1 MALDV
6 ARVRAEFPALG
17 SGAVFFDNPAGTQVP
32 RRVIARM
39 TDYMVDCNA
48 NGGGAFRT
56 SRATDAVIG
65 EARAAWCASAWRT
78 TTLSRRSTA

>member
-32 RRVIARM
+32 RRVIAR
-39 TDYMVDCNA
+39 TFEEID
-48 NGGGAFRT
+48 RL
-56 SRATDAVIG
+56 IG
-65 EARAAWCASAWRT
+65 V
-78 TTLSRRSTA
+78 LRSLR